1 MDWEDGGGGGGACPE
16 QEHANLMLVPL
27 FWCKDK
33 RKMPSAWTIFGTSP
47 AGLSPRQDLRSGA
60 NFSPLTCGDSEHLL
74 RQTIQL
80 TDVLSST
87 KKIAAIVPF
96 HTSKLDKW
104 HAVSRGH
111 GQSLCLTDNNC
122 KWIIPC
128 FHTEQNTAGT
138 SHNYIRSPVIFPVP
152 NNLVAFSTSP

>member
-138 SHNYIRSPVIFPVP
+138 SHNYIEVLWSSLSQTI
-152 NNLVAFSTSP
+152 